1 MSPQSLT
8 SSWLR
13 EVFAPRED
21 WGDEILDERPDSSH
35 EHFIP
40 IRKSD
45 LLQALMCDAD
55 MRDEDRQALQ
65 RYCGLLEATIH
76 YQFNRRLE
84 RLKDLYA
91 PFDPDS
97 ATVPIVADND
107 VDRERQIPVLFDRVT
122 ELLRRANYR
131 KLEQHE
137 IETATD
143 AASEWGLRLRVDFQ
157 AFERLEV
164 YACGDVLAKR
174 ERRRWW
180 NAYRK
185 EEVLLPLFQRLV
197 VIVRLRQHKWHDKQA
212 DINAVYLKMFKNI
225 PKQDVDMLL
234 PGTRFQMSLL
244 DRGKILLPTASGV
257 VIAAV
262 KIVKGAVVLA
272 FSGVY
277 GLLALVTG
285 TIGYGVKSFLGY
297 QHTRDRYHL
306 NLTRSLYFQNLDNNA
321 GVMFRV
327 LNEAEE
333 QEFREAVLG
342 YFLLWR
348 RAGYEGWTAEEL
360 DRAAEA
366 CLARMLGFHVDF
378 EVRDALQKLVR
389 WGAVEPA
396 GGGRW
401 RAVPPERAFAQLD
414 HAWDDYFQAES
425 P

>member
-1 MSPQSLT
+1 MSPQGLT

-13 EVFAPRED
+13 EVFAPRDD
-21 WGDEILDERPDSSH
+21 WGDEILDERPDSPH

-45 LLQALMCDAD
+45 LLWALMCDAD
-55 MRDEDRQALQ
+55 LRDEDRRELK
-65 RYCGLLEATIH
+65 RYCGLLDATIH
-76 YQFNRRLE
+76 YQFNQRLE
-84 RLKDLYA
+84 RLKELYA
-91 PFDPDS
+91 PFDPDA
-97 ATVPIVADND
+97 ATVPVADDNPAE
-107 VDRERQIPVLFDRVT
+107 RERQLPALFDRIA
-122 ELLRRANYR
+122 ELLRKANYR
-131 KLEQHE
+131 KLDRNE

-143 AASEWGLRLRVDFQ
+143 AASEWGLRLHVDFQ
-157 AFERLEV
+157 AFERLDV

-185 EEVLLPLFQRLV
+185 EEVLVPLYQRLV
-197 VIVRLRQHKWHDKQA
+197 VIVRLREHKWHDKQV

-234 PGTRFQMSLL
+234 PGTRFRMSML

-257 VIAAV
+257 VLAVV
-262 KIVKGAVVLA
+262 KIIKGAVVLA

-285 TIGYGVKSFLGY
+285 MIGYGVKSFLGY

-321 GVMFRV
+321 GVLFRI

-348 RAGYEGWTAEEL
+348 RAGCEGWTLEEL

-396 GGGRW
+396 GAGRW
-401 RAVPPERAFAQLD
+401 RALPPETAFVQLD
-414 HAWDDYFQAES
+414 RAWDDYFHAAS